1 MAKGMVYAR
10 FTLSALCSVRLAV
23 GGMAAALLGSAQPA
37 AANPAPAGSVIES
50 TAEASYAEGG
60 TTRTVTSNTVEVQVD
75 ELLGVAAASLD
86 AGPVTVRSG
95 SQVLS
100 FLVSNEGNGPEAL
113 ALEVVTAVPGN
124 GFDATL
130 DTVAIDSNGNG
141 VYDPGVDTVLSAPA
155 LLTPVIPAGGS
166 QQVFVIV
173 LVPGGIGDG
182 SQSSVNLIARTATGT
197 GTPGT
202 TFTGSGENGV
212 DAVVGAGG
220 GQATATGQMIGSA
233 STVTLVKWATVTDPF
248 GGSNPLP
255 GATITYGIELVVTGS
270 AAIDGL
276 TITDAIP
283 SGTQYLANSLTLEST
298 PLTDASGDDAGEASS
313 AGISVNL
320 DSVPGGASRTVT
332 FDVLIAE

>member
-1 MAKGMVYAR
+1 MVDAR
-10 FTLSALCSVRLAV
+10 FTLSALCPVRLAV
-23 GGMAAALLGSAQPA
+23 GGMAAALLVSIQPA

-50 TAEASYAEGG
+50 TAEASYDEGG

-100 FLVSNEGNGPEAL
+100 FLVSNEGNGPEEL

-124 GFDATL
+124 SFDATL
-130 DTVAIDSNGNG
+130 DTVAIDSNSNG
-141 VYDPGVDTVLSAPA
+141 VYDPGVDTVLSAPSITSA
-155 LLTPVIPAGGS
+155 IPAGGS
-166 QQVFVIV
+166 QHVFVIV

-202 TFTGSGENGV
+202 TFAGSGENGV

-276 TITDAIP
+276 TITDSIP
-283 SGTQYLANSLTLEST
+283 TGTQYVANSLTLEST
-298 PLTDASGDDAGEASS
+298 PLTDAADDDAGQASS
-313 AGISVNL
+313 AGISVTL
-320 DSVPGGASRTVT
+320 DPVSGGASRTVT
-332 FDVLIAE
+332 FDVLIEE